1 MNTKNYFE
9 VFKYPSEKPGT
20 VIWIT
25 GLSGSGKSTICRAIW
40 QEMKSFMPELFVLDG
55 DAIRQTF
62 GNDLGYCEADRV
74 IQIKRIQ
81 NIAKLLADQ
90 GAVVLIA
97 ALYAHPE
104 LLDWNKQNLPNYFE
118 VYLKTSVHFL
128 RQRDAKNLY
137 NQAIVGK
144 IANVVGVDI
153 PWYPPQLADMVIDAT
168 QLEPPESLARR
179 IISNVPALAH
189 SREAR

>member
-1 MNTKNYFE
+1 MNTKNCFE

-40 QEMKSFMPELFVLDG
+40 QEIKIFVPELLVLDG
-55 DAIRQTF
+55 DAIRQAF
-62 GNDLGYCEADRV
+62 GNDLGYREADRV

-90 GAVVLIA
+90 GAVVLVA

-104 LLDWNKQNLPNYFE
+104 LLNWNKKNLSNYFE
-118 VYLKTSVHFL
+118 IYLETSVHFL
-128 RQRDAKNLY
+128 RQRDTKNLY
-137 NQAIVGK
+137 NQAIAGK
-144 IANVVGVDI
+144 IVNVVGVDI
-153 PWYPPQLADMVIDAT
+153 PWYPPQLADMVIDASRS
-168 QLEPPESLARR
+168 EPPETLARR

-189 SREAR
+189 SLETR